1 MKSTLA
7 RPRTSSTTLGN
18 TAWFVWMTNSLLLQH
33 FPSAAPEETLRAES
47 VYFCVS
53 SVYLLNRYFPTH
65 FLRYLLSLI
74 FFCHFLSF
82 LYYFLPSPP
91 PFFQLHFSSLH
102 PFLSISFYFVAFRPT
117 SPLPFS
123 SLSVLLS
130 PLLPRSLLC
139 APDLLSLCLITKST
153 GSSRRSCR
161 RSSPSVRS
169 SLTSGQRYI
178 LAWRSVC
185 VCACGLLNSQPAHIC
200 T

>member
-1 MKSTLA
+1 MC
-7 RPRTSSTTLGN
+7 
-18 TAWFVWMTNSLLLQH
+18 LLLCIVCLPAQQI
-33 FPSAAPEETLRAES
+33 FS
-47 VYFCVS
+47 YF
-53 SVYLLNRYFPTH
+53 H